1 MEPQRSNFEKT
12 PKEIPKQEKVS
23 KPIQRPEEKPVVLAE
38 TETSPAQWVCM
49 VVGVAFVLVGMAGF
63 VLPNLFGMHLG
74 WTHNLVHI
82 FSGIAALWFGVN
94 NSLLSAERFSY
105 VFGAIYGML
114 GLAGFLFGSNTSMIP
129 PAMDYDSFWWRLVPG
144 YLELGTADHIVHI
157 LIGAAF
163 VIGAWLTAR
172 KLDRMAPK
180 GTTWH

>member
-1 MEPQRSNFEKT
+1 MEPQRPDLEKL
-12 PKEIPKQEKVS
+12 PKEERVS
-23 KPIQRPEEKPVVLAE
+23 KPTPPKVEGKPVVQVE
-38 TETSPAQWVCM
+38 SETSPAQWVCM
-49 VVGVAFVLVGMAGF
+49 VLGVAFVLVGMSGF

-74 WTHNLVHI
+74 WGHNIVHI
-82 FSGIAALWFGVN
+82 LSGIVALWFGVG
-94 NSLLSAERFSY
+94 NSIITAERFSY

-129 PAMDYDSFWWRLVPG
+129 PTMDYDSFWWRLIPG
-144 YLELGTADHIVHI
+144 YLELGTADHIVHV

-172 KLDRMAPK
+172 KLDRIAPK